1 MGCCNYVRI
10 FNDYRIKQGY
20 TFIERIFSLMIHDL
34 IKKKLDNIAKELG
47 AKVDYRSC
55 EDEYSTWREIT
66 IEYDHDLKEKE

>member
-34 IKKKLDNIAKELG
+34 LKKKLDNIAKELG
-47 AKVDYRSC
+47 GKVDYRSC
-55 EDEYSTWREIT
+55 EDEYSTWKEIH
-66 IEYDHDLKEKE
+66 IEYGHEMKERE